1 LLKARLPTLRF
12 KMLPLHPHEPVN
24 ARGFRIATVTPLQPM
39 QWLLRGWAD
48 LMRAPLPGLLHGL
61 AAAVFGAVL
70 IAMARDRF
78 WLLAGAFSGFLL
90 VAPLLATGL
99 YAVSRA
105 IEKRRPAGLAQA
117 LAAWKPKDSR
127 LVRFGLLLAIAGT
140 GWVLTSASL
149 ITAFAGAPV
158 NSPSDFL
165 RVVVLSDTTHVFEAW
180 VVLGSVLAAPMFASS
195 VVAIPMLLDR
205 PHGVLTAVATSVGAA
220 LINPAAMAL
229 WATLILTLTLL
240 GMATFMLGLVV
251 VVPWLA
257 HASWHAYRDL
267 VQAAEPAQPAAGE
280 A

>member
-1 LLKARLPTLRF
+1 
-12 KMLPLHPHEPVN
+12 MLPLTPSDH
-24 ARGFRIATVTPLQPM
+24 ARGFRIASVPPTQPLV
-39 QWLLRGWAD
+39 WLKKGWAD
-48 LMRAPLPGLLHGL
+48 LVRNPLPGLVHGL
-61 AAAVFGAVL
+61 AAAAFGAFL
-70 IAMARDRF
+70 AAWAYNRF

-90 VAPLLATGL
+90 VAPLMATGL

-105 IEKRRPAGLAQA
+105 REQRRPAGMNVA
-117 LAAWKPKDSR
+117 LGAWLPKDSR
-127 LVRFGLLLAIAGT
+127 LVRFGLLLALAGT

-158 NSPSDFL
+158 NSPADFL
-165 RVVVLSDTTHVFEAW
+165 RVVVLNDSNHIFEAW

-220 LINPAAMAL
+220 LINPLAMAL
-229 WATLILTLTLL
+229 WATLILGLTLL
-240 GMATFMLGLVV
+240 GMATLMLGLVV

-267 VQAAEPAQPAAGE
+267 VVPAEPGAAVQGE